1 VCERDEPS
9 VGVAKRRSRS
19 LAIGIPVNGRRG
31 GRFSFL
37 VSSSYATISAGS
49 AALLLLLLMVAGRFL
64 SADDYGRFSF
74 ALALATIV
82 ETIMDI
88 GLGPVTVREVA
99 RDRDAAGRIFR
110 NVLGLKLA
118 WVAGGLAVLLVLVP
132 ILRSDGTVIRVCYLL
147 GISSAVRSYLLTVR
161 GLLQGLNRFDI
172 EAAVVV
178 TDRVLLLVF
187 GTVALAGGYGLY
199 GLSFAFVGAR
209 LLMCGGVTMLVHRL
223 ARSAMPTFDRKAWR
237 RIQTAALPLGF
248 FMIALNLY
256 TYIDTVILGLVR
268 SDAETGWYAA
278 AYRVYEGLTYA
289 PAVMSAVLTPRFSYL
304 FVHDR
309 DALRTQFFRA
319 LGGAAALGIAL
330 GAAGVLLA
338 HAVLPLLFGASYAPA
353 VAPLQVLSG
362 GALLVFSTWILHAAA
377 IATNLDRRL
386 LVTTIVGLASNVALN
401 LLFIPRWGISGAA
414 WATVVA
420 EAATVVLLFVQVQ
433 HRMRTAPPQAAA

>member
-1 VCERDEPS
+1 VSEQ
-9 VGVAKRRSRS
+9 RR
-19 LAIGIPVNGRRG
+19 

-37 VSSSYATISAGS
+37 ISSSYATISAGS

-110 NVLGLKLA
+110 HVLGLKLA
-118 WVAGGLAVLLVLVP
+118 WVSGGLAVLLVLVP

-178 TDRVLLLVF
+178 TDRVLILAF
-187 GTVALAGGYGLY
+187 GTAALVGGYGLY
-199 GLSFAFVGAR
+199 GLSFAFVTAR
-209 LLMCGGVTMLVHRL
+209 LLMCAGVTSLVHRL
-223 ARSAMPTFDRKAWR
+223 AQSARPTFDLEAWR

-309 DALRTQFFRA
+309 RALHTQFLRA
-319 LGGAAALGIAL
+319 LGAAAALGVVL
-330 GAAGVLLA
+330 GTGGVLVA
-338 HAVLPLLFGASYAPA
+338 HAILPLLFGSSYAPA

-386 LVTTIVGLASNVALN
+386 LVTTIVGLASNIALN

-420 EAATVVLLFVQVQ
+420 EAATVILLFVQVQ
-433 HRMRTAPPQAAA
+433 HRLRTAPPQAAA